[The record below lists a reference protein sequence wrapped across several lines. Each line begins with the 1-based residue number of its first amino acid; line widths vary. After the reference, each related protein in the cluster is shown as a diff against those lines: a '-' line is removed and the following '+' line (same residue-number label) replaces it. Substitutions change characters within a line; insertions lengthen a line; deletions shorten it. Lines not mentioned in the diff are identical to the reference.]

1 MWPVLIS
8 ALAISYQVKWGGD
21 PCGGTTASFDFA
33 PGRLSA
39 VGGAQLRRVSCR
51 LSLFPASLRKSA
63 RSYAREALAA
73 LVPRVTRKGT
83 YVFGPESSLLQFF
96 TTAVARRPYSNC
108 IGEA

>member
-1 MWPVLIS
+1 V
-8 ALAISYQVKWGGD
+8 GD
-21 PCGGTTASFDFA
+21 SRPFNFA
-33 PGRLSA
+33 PGMLPA
-39 VGGAQLRRVSCR
+39 VGGAQLRRVSCL

-73 LVPRVTRKGT
+73 LVPCVTRKGT